1 MSRQRGRGLRTRRLT
16 VDLWRQRLRNQ
27 HVAGPPLANP
37 GDVVRLLGAVQS
49 QDYSGAKWSVGQ
61 RVRNGTDAGLDAA
74 FNSGRILRT
83 HILRPTW
90 HFVTP
95 ADIRWMLRLT
105 APHVLALNA
114 YQYREL
120 ELDVAVFERSHALF
134 AKALSG
140 GIQLTRA
147 ELGGVLKQGGIVA
160 ATRRLAYIMMHAE
173 LSGLV
178 CSGAP
183 RGKQHTYALLEERV
197 PPAPAMSRDE
207 ALAEL
212 TRRFFAGHA
221 PATLQHYVWWSGLS
235 VASAKAGVAMLGADL
250 PGTVLDGNT
259 WYGVRTPPPKPLPGA
274 VHLLPEYDEALVG
287 SAALA
292 VPDLPRARRRGAWR
306 DDWSRPVLVGGRRAG
321 TWRRTVTARAVV
333 LETNLFASLDRAQL
347 KALDA
352 AAQRYGRFL
361 GLPVR
366 VEA

>member
-1 MSRQRGRGLRTRRLT
+1 MRRL
-16 VDLWRQRLRNQ
+16 
-27 HVAGPPLANP
+27 
-37 GDVVRLLGAVQS
+37 GAAQS
-49 QDYSGAKWSVGQ
+49 QDYLGAKWSIGQ
-61 RVRNGTDAGLDAA
+61 RVRNGTDAGLDEAFAA
-74 FNSGRILRT
+74 GRILRT

-105 APHVLALNA
+105 APHVLALNG
-114 YQYREL
+114 YQHREL
-120 ELDVAVFERSHALF
+120 ELDEAVFERSHALF
-134 AKALSG
+134 ARALSG

-147 ELGGVLKQGGIVA
+147 ELSGVLRQGGIVA
-160 ATRRLAYIMMHAE
+160 AARRLAYIMMHAE

-178 CSGAP
+178 CSGALK
-183 RGKQHTYALLEERV
+183 GKQHTYALLEERV
-197 PPAPAMSRDE
+197 PPSPAMSRDA

-250 PGTVLDGNT
+250 PGTLLDGNT
-259 WYGVRTPPPKPLPGA
+259 WYGVGTRPPTPQPA
-274 VHLLPEYDEALVG
+274 AARLLPEYDEALVG
-287 SAALA
+287 SADLA

-321 TWRRTVTARAVV
+321 TWRRTVTPRAVV
-333 LETNLFASLDRAQL
+333 LETNLFASLDRPQS

-352 AAQRYGRFL
+352 AAERYGSFL

-366 VEA
+366 LEA